1 MAPVAVGVG
10 DRLVHARVEAAARA
24 VDLRVAFYPSGIYA
38 TILLLRLR
46 AALRLGLTSARPFEP
61 PELQAPA
68 GLGERA
74 RELRAGEP
82 RGGRLPRRDG
92 AGRVRVGCDL
102 RQEAGRQRQADERAH
117 SSVAHA
123 RGGISRGTRGFP
135 ASAPRKLARLPPRLS
150 GSAEHLSASVCLR
163 YHLVV
168 RVVSGG
174 FFLEI
179 LLERA

>member
-24 VDLRVAFYPSGIYA
+24 VDLRVAFYPRGIYA

-74 RELRAGEP
+74 HELRAGEP

-117 SSVAHA
+117 SSVAHG
-123 RGGISRGTRGFP
+123 RGDKPRYSRFP
-135 ASAPRKLARLPPRLS
+135 PYFLLRRTRKLAVARLRPGFPDQLS
-150 GSAEHLSASVCLR
+150 TCLHLFV
-163 YHLVV
+163 Y
-168 RVVSGG
+168 GTT
-174 FFLEI
+174 
-179 LLERA
+179 